1 MYIHVPFHF
10 NPLRE
15 LEWMIRTLGIFK

>member
-1 MYIHVPFHF
+1 MYIRVPFHF
-10 NPLRE
+10 NPVRE